1 MLLTNLTKV
10 IRFFFKAKQNSS
22 ALRFSAI
29 KPDQNV
35 SPPCCYWLLKEKPWH
50 HYENCKLP
58 ACFPPSPPPASHTH
72 TSSLTSALS
81 FQILS
86 ISSLR
91 CFCRCCPA
99 ATPLLLSDPLRHPNP
114 QAPSLSTIFL
124 PPPAFISTSHLASE
138 SHGSWII
145 HMCSS
150 PGNFPAFWPF
160 QKPLYVHHRWPACW
174 YKTPT
179 KERVWVCDLFVSLSK
194 CIITACCG
202 CENTNLPICT
212 EIQQNGGERKR
223 RHALLAQGYI
233 ATIPTHFPSSRGI
246 VEEIMLNLEPLSLWR
261 PISTSAINLST

>member
-1 MLLTNLTKV
+1 MREMLLTNLTKV

-179 KERVWVCDLFVSLSK
+179 KERLWVCDCCLWVYLNVSSPHAAVVRKPTCPFALKSNK
-194 CIITACCG
+194 M
-202 CENTNLPICT
+202 
-212 EIQQNGGERKR
+212 GERENAATPCWLR
-223 RHALLAQGYI
+223 ATSLPSPHTFLA
-233 ATIPTHFPSSRGI
+233 
-246 VEEIMLNLEPLSLWR
+246 VEASLR
-261 PISTSAINLST
+261 KSCSI